1 MTASAPPDRLRA
13 VTFKATNEL
22 ADAVRGMAAAGLDPI
37 SLATARPDFDTPA
50 IIKQA
55 LIEAVKVPHTY
66 MTYSESRGLIELR
79 QAVATKLAER
89 NDVVYDPDTDI
100 LITAGTHEALFTG
113 LQALVQAGDEVLV
126 LDPSW
131 TAYSGM
137 VRLAGATPVMVPL
150 QAGRLDADE
159 LRSRITGRSKA
170 LVISNPGNPTG
181 TVLQASE
188 LQAIAGLA
196 IQHNLLALVDEIYE
210 EFVYDGN
217 EHISLAS
224 LPGMQERTLLIN
236 GYSKAY
242 AMTGWRVGYGAG
254 PTWLIQRMLMIHQHL
269 ISAPTSFA
277 QKGAVVAYSH
287 ATEHVQ
293 QMVAQY
299 RLRRDTL
306 KPLLDQVPGVTAP
319 LPEGACFYFMKVDSP
334 FSSQELSRHL
344 ASTAA
349 LLLTPGSAFGPNGE
363 GHLRLSFA
371 ALPLSRIPE
380 VIHRLSGVMSQFH
393 S

>member
-1 MTASAPPDRLRA
+1 MTAFAPPDRLNA
-13 VTFKATNEL
+13 VTFKATNQL

-50 IIKQA
+50 VIKQA
-55 LIEAVKVPHTY
+55 LIEAIKVPHTY
-66 MTYSESRGLIELR
+66 MTYSESRGLPELR
-79 QAVATKLAER
+79 QAVATKLADR
-89 NDVVYDPDTDI
+89 NGVAYDPDTEI

-113 LQALVQAGDEVLV
+113 LQALVQTGDEVL
-126 LDPSW
+126 LIDPSW

-137 VRLAGATPVMVPL
+137 VRLAGASPVMVRL
-150 QAGRLDADE
+150 NDGRLDGDE
-159 LRSRITGRSKA
+159 LKSAVSGRTKA

-181 TVLQASE
+181 TVLRANE
-188 LQAIAGLA
+188 LQAIAEVA
-196 IQHNLLALVDEIYE
+196 IQHNLTVLVDEIYE
-210 EFVYDGN
+210 EFVYDDN
-217 EHISLAS
+217 EHIALAS
-224 LPGMQERTLLIN
+224 LPGMLERTLLIN

-254 PTWLIQRMLMIHQHL
+254 PAWLIERMLVIHQHL

-287 ATEHVQ
+287 ATEHVT

-299 RLRRDTL
+299 KLRRDTL
-306 KPLLDQVPGVTAP
+306 KPLLDLVPGVTAT

-334 FSSQELSRHL
+334 LSSQDLSRHL

-349 LLLTPGSAFGPNGE
+349 LLITPGSAFGPSGE
-363 GHLRLSFA
+363 GYLRFSFA
-371 ALPLSRIPE
+371 ALPLGRIPE
-380 VIHRLSGVMSQFH
+380 VIDRLTGVMSQFH